1 MAAEFPPALDH
12 HAGGKQPR
20 KPTCVAGTACY
31 RRTNRDALVAGGRNK
46 AEGNIAHSFD
56 LYGWGAEGVRT

>member
-1 MAAEFPPALDH
+1 MWVSGHRDGFSTT
-12 HAGGKQPR
+12 
-20 KPTCVAGTACY
+20 TCVAGTVCY
-31 RRTNRDALVAGGRNK
+31 PRANREAQVAGDRNK